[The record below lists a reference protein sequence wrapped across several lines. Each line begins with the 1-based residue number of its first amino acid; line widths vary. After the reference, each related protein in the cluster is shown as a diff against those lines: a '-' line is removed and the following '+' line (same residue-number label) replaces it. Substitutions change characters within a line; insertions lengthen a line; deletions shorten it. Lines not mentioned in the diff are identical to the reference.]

1 MFWDGTRWIDE
12 RAPAGNPPPTRRR
25 GRDWLATGVMI
36 IGAGALAVLFV
47 ELGKRWRRLSS
58 LSDCARRR
66 SFDVVPAQREPGAAR
81 EIIRSPVV
89 AAILMIAA
97 AGLLGQPWLSA
108 AVTPMPTAAPT
119 PMPTAA
125 PTPTPT
131 AAPTP
136 TPTAAPTPTGGRRR
150 HLAVNEYPSITLEPR
165 GRVLHNRQP

>member
-119 PMPTAA
+119 P
-125 PTPTPT
+125 
-131 AAPTP
+131 
-136 TPTAAPTPTGGRRR
+136 TGGRRR